1 MPLAHAGRA
10 LVASLL
16 IAIGAGAALPAV
28 AQPSLPT
35 LGDGS
40 ALTTG
45 EERRLGDRIIREL
58 YRDPD
63 YIDDPVLVEYVQ
75 GLWQALLAPHPH
87 RISCPRTQ
95 PNAFGRGL

>member
-1 MPLAHAGRA
+1 M
-10 LVASLL
+10 
-16 IAIGAGAALPAV
+16 GAGAALPAA
-28 AQPSLPT
+28 AQSSLPT

-63 YIDDPVLVEYVQ
+63 YVDDPVVADYVQ
-75 GLWQALLAPHPH
+75 GIWQPLLSAVKS
-87 RISCPRTQ
+87 RGELSAELDER
-95 PNAFGRGL
+95 FGVGLLNRGPG

>member
-75 GLWQALLAPHPH
+75 GLWQALLAGA
-87 RISCPRTQ
+87 R
-95 PNAFGRGL
+95 GRGGVSPRLGGRLAL

>member
-1 MPLAHAGRA
+1 M
-10 LVASLL
+10 
-16 IAIGAGAALPAV
+16 GAGAALPAV

-75 GLWQALLAPHPH
+75 GLWQALLAAA
-87 RISCPRTQ
+87 RARR
-95 PNAFGRGL
+95 ALARAG